1 MNVGLAQLYSAYQP
15 KAKKKLKHRSKPQRN
30 ANNAALNS
38 GARRPPHY
46 PPLTDDHFPPRSG
59 KSAEPQR
66 LPKLARLQSRTP
78 DPCHFAV
85 KQALDRSA
93 SSAADIT
100 LDRLEKLQFK
110 SITARSEW
118 LLVQERKLALSMLNR
133 HLGNASLDEME
144 ELVLEDKYEVLLH
157 KQGMSKRNLTP
168 SYLPPL
174 RRGSPL

>member
-1 MNVGLAQLYSAYQP
+1 MNVGLAQLYSAYRP
-15 KAKKKLKHRSKPQRN
+15 KAKKKLKHKSKPQRS
-30 ANNAALNS
+30 ANNA
-38 GARRPPHY
+38 GVTRRPPHY
-46 PPLTDDHFPPRSG
+46 PPITDDHLPTRSG

-66 LPKLARLQSRTP
+66 LPQLPRLQSRTP
-78 DPCHFAV
+78 DPCHLAV

-118 LLVQERKLALSMLNR
+118 LLVQERKLALGMLNR

-157 KQGMSKRNLTP
+157 KQGLSKRDLTP